1 MSSSYEIV
9 PPAKTLINAIR
20 SIGYNFSTAV
30 ADIIDNSVSA
40 MASEIDVYSDPLE
53 NEPYFAVLD
62 NGQGMNNNE
71 LKNAMTFGSSRSDKL
86 DAYVDLGRFGLGLKS
101 ASLSQCRKLIVV
113 SKKKDSVSAM
123 SYDLDLIEKTN
134 KWILNELSYEE
145 IKNQI
150 YFSELL
156 KYDSGTLVI
165 WKDFDKIRENA
176 SNFEDS
182 FRSLISDA
190 KKHVELVF
198 HRFYEKIRIS
208 FNSKSIDKRDPF
220 LLSSLKSQTGRLSK
234 IHVKSSSIIV
244 SPHVLPP
251 VNSLNMEEKALLGNP
266 KSLHDEQGF
275 YIYREKRLITWGSW
289 LRMGYKSEL
298 NKLAR
303 IQIDIPRTLD
313 YMWML
318 DVKKSTVKIPDV
330 IKEQIRAA
338 IDDTIFKSHK
348 VNRFKGFRE
357 AQERAPIWERIP
369 VRDGVVRYE
378 INRENPFYT
387 VLCSMIGEK
396 EKKLLNE
403 FISQLEAFIPQGR
416 IINDKYDSINIENTG
431 EDFEVEH
438 LIDNAVE
445 LLSLYPEYDREKQL
459 KIMLNSEGFKK
470 LVGQEKEVVRRLNK
484 NDN

>member
-1 MSSSYEIV
+1 MSSSYEII

-20 SIGYNFSTAV
+20 SIGYSFSTAV

-40 MASEIDVYSDPLE
+40 MASEINVYSDPLE
-53 NEPYFAVLD
+53 NEPYFAILD
-62 NGQGMNNNE
+62 NGHGMDNNE
-71 LKNAMTFGSSRSDKL
+71 LKNAMTFGSERSDKL
-86 DAYVDLGRFGLGLKS
+86 DVYVDLGRFGLGLKS
-101 ASLSQCRKLIVV
+101 ASLSQCRKLIVI
-113 SKKKDSVSAM
+113 SKKKDVISAM

-150 YFSELL
+150 CFSELL

-182 FRSLISDA
+182 FRSSVSDA

-198 HRFYEKIRIS
+198 HRFYEKLRIS
-208 FNSKSIDKRDPF
+208 FNGKSIDKRDPF

-234 IHVKSSSIIV
+234 ISVEGSSIMV
-244 SPHVLPP
+244 TPHILPP
-251 VNSLNMEEKALLGNP
+251 ANSLNMEEKALLGNP

-275 YIYREKRLITWGSW
+275 YIYREERLITWGSW

-303 IQIDIPRTLD
+303 IQIDIPRNLD

-318 DVKKSTVKIPDV
+318 DVKKSTVKIPDA

-338 IDDTIFKSHK
+338 IDDTVFKSHK
-348 VNRFKGFRE
+348 VNRFKGFKE
-357 AQERAPIWERIP
+357 AQERTPIWERIP
-369 VRDGVVRYE
+369 IRDGAVRYE
-378 INRENPFYT
+378 INRKNPFYI
-387 VLCSMIGEK
+387 VLCSMIGEQ

-431 EDFEVEH
+431 EDFEVDH

-445 LLSLYPEYDREKQL
+445 LLSLYSENDREKQL

-470 LVGQEKEVVRRLNK
+470 LAGQENEVLRRLNK